1 MIHGPGF
8 FSSDITDDLRAIYSG
23 MLQSGKTDEEALEA
37 TLKHYEN
44 KIENEDD
51 EHDLYLGLAYTMW
64 KKGRLTNEI
73 KEMALQAIEKDMVAQ
88 RWDGN
93 SDYRIRK
100 KKLLELKTM
109 LESPQPERKKV
120 SVHKP
125 YKIGFQENDVY
136 YYQLP
141 PIELWESD
149 FDRTK
154 YAVYSSKYLIFYVKS
169 IYGKDWNVKG
179 VPDDVAIVYFFI
191 SDNKPEGLE
200 DIEKATFVDCAY
212 EWVET
217 SPKKRPSGITY
228 LGNWDLSIES
238 PKGYNFTEAHP
249 RIFFGTEKEFE
260 EIIWDYTM
268 LDKMRQEDEMVLAIA
283 QSLGIT
289 SLKKE

>member
-1 MIHGPGF
+1 
-8 FSSDITDDLRAIYSG
+8 
-23 MLQSGKTDEEALEA
+23 MLQSGKTDEEALNA

-51 EHDLYLGLAYTMW
+51 EHDLYLGRAYTMW

-73 KEMALQAIEKDMVAQ
+73 KELAFQAIEKDMVAQ

-109 LESPQPERKKV
+109 LETPQPERKKV

-125 YKIGFQENDVY
+125 YKISFHEHDVY

-141 PIELWESD
+141 PIELWESNYD
-149 FDRTK
+149 KKK
-154 YAVYSSKYLIFYVKS
+154 YAVYSRKYLIFYVKS

-200 DIEKATFVDCAY
+200 DIEKADQASRADTNGI
-212 EWVET
+212 
-217 SPKKRPSGITY
+217 RPQRMKSASEESISGANRKSNTP
-228 LGNWDLSIES
+228 G
-238 PKGYNFTEAHP
+238 PF
-249 RIFFGTEKEFE
+249 
-260 EIIWDYTM
+260 
-268 LDKMRQEDEMVLAIA
+268 
-283 QSLGIT
+283 
-289 SLKKE
+289 